1 MKKLRMI
8 LASFLALT
16 LVAGCGGGGGDTPT
30 NGGEPTTGNKVVTI
44 ANDIELSSMDTGVA
58 TDGTAFEAIAAVI
71 EGLYTLDADGNAAP
85 AISESV
91 EMSEDGL
98 TYTFTLRDANWDNG
112 TPVTAN
118 DFLFAWRRLADPATA
133 SEYSYM
139 IGVAGIK
146 NGNAVTAGEKPT
158 TDLGITAVD
167 DKTLKVELDYPV
179 PFFYQLMAFPS
190 FYPINE
196 EFFNQFG
203 DQYALTPE
211 AMLANGP
218 FKMTEWNQGAN
229 YAMKKNEAYY
239 DAANVKVD
247 GLNFQI
253 VKDAQ
258 SAMVAFEQGTVDY
271 VKLTGELVDQ
281 YKDSEEYEITL
292 GGYLW
297 YMSPNQKVAG
307 LENANLR
314 NAIALS
320 YDKELI
326 ANNVLKDG
334 SIAANFAIPVKLAV
348 GPDGKDFRETTGT
361 YLAVDKAKAVEFF
374 EKAKTELGKTEFA
387 FELLFEDTEAS
398 KKVAEFIKS
407 EVETNLPGLTLNLKQ
422 QPKKARLQAMQNA
435 EYEIGLTRWGP
446 DYADPMT
453 YLDMWIT
460 GASYNYGFYSNAKYD
475 ELITSASRG
484 ELAGEVEARW
494 EALKEAEK
502 IAMEEAAIM
511 PVYQTGSAVMIK
523 NNVDGFEFH
532 SVGVPTI
539 YKNLTKE

>member
-1 MKKLRMI
+1 MKKLRLY

-16 LVAGCGGGGGDTPT
+16 LVAGCGGGGNDTPP
-30 NGGEPTTGNKVVTI
+30 PTGTTNKVVTI

-58 TDGTAFEAIAAVI
+58 TDGTAFEAIAATI
-71 EGLYTLDADGNAAP
+71 EGLYTLDADGNAIM
-85 AISESV
+85 AIAAEEEV
-91 EMSEDGL
+91 SEDGL
-98 TYTFTLRDANWDNG
+98 TYTFKLKDAKWDNG
-112 TPVTAN
+112 TEVTAN
-118 DFLFAWRRLADPATA
+118 DFVFAWSRLADPATA

-146 NGNAVTAGEKPT
+146 NGNAVTAGEKPI

-179 PFFYQLMAFPS
+179 PFFNQLMAFPS

-196 EFFNQFG
+196 EFYNQFG

-211 AMLANGP
+211 ALLSNGP
-218 FKMTEWNQGAN
+218 FKLDKWNQGAN
-229 YAMKKNEAYY
+229 YEMVKNENYH
-239 DAANVKVD
+239 DVANVKID

-258 SAMVAFEQGTVDY
+258 SAMVAFEQGSVDY
-271 VKLTGELVDQ
+271 VRLTGELVDQ
-281 YKDSEEYEITL
+281 YKDAPEYTITL

-297 YMSPNQKVAG
+297 YISPNQEIAG

-314 NAIALS
+314 RAMALS

-334 SIAANFAIPVKLAV
+334 SIAADFVIPVKLAV
-348 GPDGKDFRETTGT
+348 GPDGKDFRETTEK
-361 YLAVDKAKAVEFF
+361 YLAIDKAKALEYF
-374 EKAKTELGKTEFA
+374 ELAKKELGKDTFTFEF
-387 FELLFEDTEAS
+387 LFEDTEAS

-407 EVETNLPGLTLNLKQ
+407 EVETTLPGLTLELKQ
-422 QPKKARLQAMQNA
+422 QPKKARLQAMQNSD
-435 EYEIGLTRWGP
+435 YQLGLTRWGP

-453 YLDMWIT
+453 YLDMWVSN
-460 GASYNYGFYSNAKYD
+460 ASYNYGHWSNAEYD
-475 ELITSASRG
+475 TLINDASKG
-484 ELAGEVEARW
+484 ELAGKIEERW
-494 EALKEAEK
+494 EALKKAEK
-502 IAMEEAAIM
+502 LVLDEAAVL
-511 PVYQTGSAVMIK
+511 PVYQTGTAIMIRDGVK
-523 NNVDGFEFH
+523 GFEFH